1 MAWRTSK
8 RPALVHL
15 LAAVV
20 PVACSLVL
28 SLQVPSVAASR
39 YNYNGVKRSGLVD
52 VVDEDEDEEELEKGW
67 DFMDDDA
74 ILGLDERHSDT
85 IGANA
90 MKTDVMCVDSLP
102 YDRVDDDYCDCIDGS
117 DEPNTSA
124 CSYVLL
130 SSEKAPFGREFRCK
144 SDDKLV
150 SMTCVDDGVCD
161 CCDGSDEDEGMCSD
175 TCQKEWQMRLKTLDE
190 RMEAVQEGF
199 KYRKL
204 YLQDA
209 MDKVEQLTDD
219 HKRLVDAY
227 QTGKYAYEDTQRR
240 AQHDP
245 ALRQEL
251 EYSFNVLRRVQY
263 ITYVQSRVV
272 DPGTFLTADWKPAF
286 VKLVGR
292 CFSYTV
298 DEKALKGGTPNVIP
312 RTYEVVLCPFQ
323 NISQAE
329 PSYVQWMK
337 EERRTKGVA
346 AAVDESEKEEEDGNP
361 RPIILGIW
369 NEWQDT
375 VGFTHV
381 QSYNHGEHCNNGK
394 ERQTRVELSCGATN
408 RVVSVEEREMCVY
421 EIRFETP
428 AACDEL
434 EESALL
440 EEINRLKRFPRDQ
453 RRQDEAAAKVNRR
466 PDDHEEL

>member
-1 MAWRTSK
+1 MPWRTSK
-8 RPALVHL
+8 RPTLAHL
-15 LAAVV
+15 LAVVV
-20 PVACSLVL
+20 PIACSLVL
-28 SLQVPSVAASR
+28 LLQMPSAAASQ
-39 YNYNGVKRSGLVD
+39 YNYDDIKRSGLVD
-52 VVDEDEDEEELEKGW
+52 VVDEDEDEEEKEEGW

-90 MKTDVMCVDSLP
+90 MKTDAMCVDSLP
-102 YDRVDDDYCDCIDGS
+102 YDRVNDDYSDCIDGS

-130 SSEKAPFGREFRCK
+130 SSEKAPAN
-144 SDDKLV
+144 
-150 SMTCVDDGVCD
+150 DGVCD
-161 CCDGSDEDEGMCSD
+161 CCDGSDENEGVCGD

-190 RMEAVQEGF
+190 RMEAVQKGY

-245 ALRQEL
+245 ELRQEL
-251 EYSFNVLRRVQY
+251 EHSFNVLRRVQY

-329 PSYVQWMK
+329 ASYVQWMK
-337 EERRTKGVA
+337 EERQTKGVA
-346 AAVDESEKEEEDGNP
+346 AAVDESEKEEEEGNP

-375 VGFTHV
+375 VGFTRV
-381 QSYNHGEHCNNGK
+381 QSYNHGEHCSNGQ
-394 ERQTRVELSCGATN
+394 EHQTRVELSCGATIVWCLW
-408 RVVSVEEREMCVY
+408 RSVICAST
-421 EIRFETP
+421 RF
-428 AACDEL
+428 
-434 EESALL
+434 ALRPQL
-440 EEINRLKRFPRDQ
+440 LVGSSKKMHCWKKLIYSNDAREINDVRTKLLQ
-453 RRQDEAAAKVNRR
+453 R
-466 PDDHEEL
+466 